1 MNIRRNKHFKPE
13 VSTSSLNDIM
23 FFLLLFFLIVSTLAN
38 PNVIKVLLPNSK
50 SAQNLNKQQINL
62 TVTADK
68 KYFINQKE
76 VTLSQLGTELE
87 AQIKGIDSPTVILR
101 FARDLSVQD
110 LVDVLEIGVRLNLKM
125 VMATQKWSDYGQ

>member
-62 TVTADK
+62 TVTLDR
-68 KYFINQKE
+68 KYYINQKE
-76 VTLSQLGTELE
+76 VPLNKLETELRN
-87 AQIKGIDSPTVILR
+87 QIKDIDSPTIILR
-101 FARDLSVQD
+101 FAKDLSVQD
-110 LVDVLEIGVRLNLKM
+110 LVDVLEIGVRLNIKM
-125 VMATQKWSDYGQ
+125 VMATEKG

>member
-76 VTLSQLGTELE
+76 VSLGQVETEL
-87 AQIKGIDSPTVILR
+87 QDQVKGIENPTIILR
-101 FARDLSVQD
+101 FAKDLSVQD

-125 VMATQKWSDYGQ
+125 VMATQKGLSGL

>member
-76 VTLSQLGTELE
+76 VSLGQLETELQD
-87 AQIKGIDSPTVILR
+87 QIKGIENPTIILR
-101 FARDLSVQD
+101 FAKDLSVQD

-125 VMATQKWSDYGQ
+125 VMATQKGLSGM

>member
-38 PNVIKVLLPNSK
+38 PNVIKVLLPNSR

-76 VTLSQLGTELE
+76 VSLGQVETELQN
-87 AQIKGIDSPTVILR
+87 QIKGIENPTIILR
-101 FARDLSVQD
+101 FAKDLSVQD

-125 VMATQKWSDYGQ
+125 VMATQKGLSGL